1 MGIAVKAGRTF
12 AAQDHPRSVPVAMV
26 NEAFVQRY
34 FPDRD
39 PVGQR
44 ITIRRRGVAT
54 SREVVGVLAGVR
66 AQGLESASG
75 PEIYVPAFQTLTT
88 GGVTFVVKTGVEPS
102 RVVNAVQEA
111 LWTVD
116 PNQAIWAARTMTDL
130 LADWI
135 RARQFNTALLL
146 AFATLAL
153 ALAAIGVY
161 GLMSFSVEQRVNEL
175 GVRRALG
182 GQTSDIL
189 SIVLRRALTL
199 ALAGVGLGLI
209 GAVIVTRL
217 LQGMLFGIDPL
228 DPLTF
233 VVLSVLVI
241 GVAMAAALVPALRA
255 ARIDPIVA
263 LRSE

>member
-1 MGIAVKAGRTF
+1 M
-12 AAQDHPRSVPVAMV
+12 
-26 NEAFVQRY
+26 
-34 FPDRD
+34 
-39 PVGQR
+39 
-44 ITIRRRGVAT
+44 
-54 SREVVGVLAGVR
+54 
-66 AQGLESASG
+66 
-75 PEIYVPAFQTLTT
+75 
-88 GGVTFVVKTGVEPS
+88 KTGVEPS

-116 PNQAIWAARTMTDL
+116 PNQAIWASRTMTDL

-199 ALAGVGLGLI
+199 AVAGVGLGLI
-209 GAVIVTRL
+209 GAVIV
-217 LQGMLFGIDPL
+217 DPS
-228 DPLTF
+228 PSRNAFWHRSVGSLTF